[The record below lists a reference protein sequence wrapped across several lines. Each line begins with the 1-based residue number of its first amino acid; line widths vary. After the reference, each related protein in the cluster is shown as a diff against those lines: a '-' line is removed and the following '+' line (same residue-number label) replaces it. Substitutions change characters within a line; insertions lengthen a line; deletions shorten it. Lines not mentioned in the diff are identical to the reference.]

1 MKNSAFLLLALLCLN
16 SCDILNKDEDAV
28 AFIRVNEFPLTTEE
42 GEGSAS
48 ENIKDVWLSVNGELI
63 GGFEFPV
70 DIPVLSEGP
79 ANIKAFA
86 GILDNGV
93 STIRERYPFYEI
105 YDVNV
110 DLIDEQVTEIFPVT
124 TYIQNALQF
133 TIEDF
138 EEPGI
143 QMIRSL
149 TSDTTINP
157 VANPDINDLLRGE
170 NVGQIN
176 LEGEKDHF
184 KVESTFELDLAFLSI
199 VYMELDYRCETPFVV
214 GLKRSE
220 PSAAYISVAGFNP
233 VFDIN
238 GDPAWNKVYINLA
251 DAIDD
256 LQNGDEYEIFLEGN
270 VPTGTEATF
279 LFDNIKVI
287 HTN

>member
-1 MKNSAFLLLALLCLN
+1 MKYLVFLLLALLCLN
-16 SCDILNKDEDAV
+16 SCDIFNKDEDAV
-28 AFIRVNEFPLTTEE
+28 AFVRISDFPLSVEP

-63 GGFEFPV
+63 GGFEIPV

-86 GILDNGV
+86 GILDNGI

-110 DLIDEQVTEIFPVT
+110 DLFDEQVIEIFPAT

-143 QMIRSL
+143 KMIRSL

-157 VANPDINDLLRGE
+157 VVNPDLTDSLRDG

-176 LEGEKDHF
+176 LEGQKNHF
-184 KVESTFELDLAFLSI
+184 KVESTFFLDLAFLSL
-199 VYMELDYRCETPFVV
+199 VYMELDYRCEAPFVV

-220 PSAAYISVAGFNP
+220 PSTSYISVAGFNP
-233 VFDIN
+233 VFDSN
-238 GDPAWNKVYINLA
+238 GDGIGGGSCMDLA
-251 DAIDD
+251 KAIRLMNSDTPPKIAV
-256 LQNGDEYEIFLEGN
+256 LLGFLGKLERK
-270 VPTGTEATF
+270 
-279 LFDNIKVI
+279 LR
-287 HTN
+287 